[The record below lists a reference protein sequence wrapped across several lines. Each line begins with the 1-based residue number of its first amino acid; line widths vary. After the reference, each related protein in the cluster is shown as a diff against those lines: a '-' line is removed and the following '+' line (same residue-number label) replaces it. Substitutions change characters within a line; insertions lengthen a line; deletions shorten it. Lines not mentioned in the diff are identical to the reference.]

1 MLSLIRIG
9 ALSDESQ
16 TLAAMSAKS
25 IIAKVKCAVVAAAVV
40 LPCLPEAAPRARGA
54 RLPGDRV
61 PPVAERNG
69 GKFARI

>member
-16 TLAAMSAKS
+16 TLAALIAKS

-40 LPCLPEAAPRARGA
+40 VSVGLHANAPEPRTRRSSFIAS
-54 RLPGDRV
+54 
-61 PPVAERNG
+61 
-69 GKFARI
+69 